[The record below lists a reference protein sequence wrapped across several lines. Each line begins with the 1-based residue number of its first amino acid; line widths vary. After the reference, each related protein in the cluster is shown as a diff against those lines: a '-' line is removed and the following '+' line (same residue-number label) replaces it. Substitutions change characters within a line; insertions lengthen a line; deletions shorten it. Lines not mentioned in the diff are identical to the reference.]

1 MFATDDFGRTS
12 SSGWGSADSGGSW
25 TNTSPASSFSVGSGV
40 GRIALPTPGAGPR
53 VSLNSVNSVD
63 TDLNVK
69 VSLDKLPT
77 PAGAVVYVSGG
88 ARTISTNDYR
98 AKLKVASNGGLTL
111 YLTRV
116 VANAETT
123 LTSVVLPASANY
135 TVGSSLQLRVQAEGT
150 SPTTVRAKVWR
161 TGTTEPAAWQLTA
174 SDSTSGL
181 QAPGGVGIATYL
193 SGTVTNQPITLSFDD
208 LVAQPTE

>member
-1 MFATDDFGRTS
+1 M
-12 SSGWGSADSGGSW
+12 
-25 TNTSPASSFSVGSGV
+25 
-40 GRIALPTPGAGPR
+40 
-53 VSLNSVNSVD
+53 
-63 TDLNVK
+63 
-69 VSLDKLPT
+69 SLDKLADPVG
-77 PAGAVVYVSGG
+77 AGVYFSAG

-98 AKLKVASNGGLTL
+98 AKVKVASTGGLTL

-174 SDSTSGL
+174 TDSTGGL
-181 QAPGGVGIATYL
+181 QVPGGVGIATYL
-193 SGTVTNQPITLSFDD
+193 AGTVTNQPVTLSFDD